1 MFDPIDTGIAPP
13 KGPVTAT
20 LRAGNIVYSAHIP
33 KDPLT
38 GAIVEGD
45 IETQARQAL
54 RNLDQAM
61 RAAGG
66 SLANVVHM
74 AIYLIDRADAG
85 GMNAVYTEFF
95 KPPYPCRA
103 TVVVKELLSPGV
115 RIEFVATAV
124 LET

>member
-20 LRAGNIVYSAHIP
+20 LRAGNMVYSAHIP

-38 GAIVEGD
+38 GAIVEGN

-54 RNLDQAM
+54 RNLEQAM

-74 AIYLIDRADAG
+74 AIYLVDQADAG

-103 TVVVKELLSPGV
+103 TVVVKALLSPGV

-124 LET
+124 LEI

>member
-1 MFDPIDTGIAPP
+1 MFDPIDTGIVPP

-20 LRAGNIVYSAHIP
+20 LRAGNTVYSAHIP

-38 GAIVEGD
+38 GAIVQGD
-45 IETQARQAL
+45 IEAQARQAL

-66 SLANVVHM
+66 SLANVVYM
-74 AIYLIDRADAG
+74 AIYLVDRADAA
-85 GMNAVYTEFF
+85 GMNAIYTEFF
-95 KPPYPCRA
+95 KPPYPCRV

>member
-20 LRAGNIVYSAHIP
+20 LRAGNMVYSAHAP

-45 IETQARQAL
+45 IETQARRAL
-54 RNLDQAM
+54 RNLEQAM

>member
-20 LRAGNIVYSAHIP
+20 LRAGNMVYSAHIP

-38 GAIVEGD
+38 GAIVEGN
-45 IETQARQAL
+45 IETQALQAL
-54 RNLDQAM
+54 RNLEQAM

-74 AIYLIDRADAG
+74 AIYLVDRADAG
-85 GMNAVYTEFF
+85 DMNAVYTEFF

-124 LET
+124 LEI

>member
-20 LRAGNIVYSAHIP
+20 LRAGNMVYSAHIP

-38 GAIVEGD
+38 GAIVEGN

-54 RNLDQAM
+54 RNLEQAM

-74 AIYLIDRADAG
+74 AIYLVDRADAG

>member
-1 MFDPIDTGIAPP
+1 MLEPIDTGIASP
-13 KGPVTAT
+13 KGPVTPT
-20 LRAGNIVYSAHIP
+20 LRAGNLVWSAHIP

-45 IETQARQAL
+45 IQTQTRQAL
-54 RNLDQAM
+54 RNLEQAM

-66 SLANVVHM
+66 SLANVAQM
-74 AIYLIDRADAG
+74 SIYLTDRADSA

-95 KPPYPCRA
+95 APPYPCRA

-115 RIEFVATAV
+115 RIELVATAV
-124 LET
+124 I